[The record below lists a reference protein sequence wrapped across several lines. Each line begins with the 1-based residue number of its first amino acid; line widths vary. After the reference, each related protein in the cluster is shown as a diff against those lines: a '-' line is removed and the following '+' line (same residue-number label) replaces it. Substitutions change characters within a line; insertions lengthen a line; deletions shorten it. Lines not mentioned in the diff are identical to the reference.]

1 MAKKYKVIDSCGTV
15 HTRTT
20 QNRTYTHC
28 VVAHIK
34 AKQQGT
40 EPRYDITRMVQWA
53 LPVTDVGGVSPSSR
67 FDGRQGLLPVMR
79 SGAASAIIVYFHR
92 G

>member
-34 AKQQGT
+34 AKPASEIWPYPQ
-40 EPRYDITRMVQWA
+40 PAKRVANWA
-53 LPVTDVGGVSPSSR
+53 GSERLARKTAAGWTSSIVDRVEILPAVEAV
-67 FDGRQGLLPVMR
+67 
-79 SGAASAIIVYFHR
+79 
-92 G
+92 